1 MKAFGF
7 FCSMFLPVMLAAQVT
22 VSGEITRN
30 TRWFGQVFVDG
41 DVVVAK
47 GVTLSIEPGSRIVFR
62 ANQDK
67 TKSGNDPSKIEF
79 IVLGKLIAAGEQGD
93 GQIVFTSDATGG
105 KAGSW
110 HGLIF
115 KNLTVASIMRYCIV
129 EYAYKGVTCYGS
141 SPEINGCEIRF
152 NQYAG
157 ISCEVRSAATIRNCS
172 IMGND
177 FAGLVC
183 ELGSSPLLEKT
194 VITQN
199 TNGVIV
205 FDRSRPD
212 LGRSE
217 PGAGESRGE
226 NQVYGNFETDIYN
239 RSTLDLFA
247 QNNLWNSERATE
259 IQKKIIDKEK
269 NSSYGKVIFEP
280 LFGRRTPPL
289 AARQV
294 PQPSPPLS
302 APQNSA
308 NAQPLAAAGN
318 PGQAIAGSDGNP
330 AIILSTAASQ
340 PDLPL
345 TEPPLEDS
353 NPAQPPDTA
362 AQTLP
367 DQTSIVTPE
376 TLIVYREIFV
386 EKPASNSEPVL
397 TDPVLERQLDSG
409 KRSYVNLAKPEYPE
423 IYKRTRYQGR
433 VIMEVIVDYDGEV
446 ESYSVVRSEGDYF
459 TGAAID
465 ALKKM
470 RYRPETFQGRP
481 VKFKIYESFVFKLD
495 QTE

>member
-1 MKAFGF
+1 MKAFALIG
-7 FCSMFLPVMLAAQVT
+7 SMFLPLLLAAQVT
-22 VSGEITRN
+22 VSGEIARN
-30 TRWFGQVFVDG
+30 TRWFGQVLVDG
-41 DVVVAK
+41 DVIVAK

-79 IVLGKLIAAGEQGD
+79 IVLGKLIAAGEPGE
-93 GQIVFTSDATGG
+93 GQIVFTSDAASS

-115 KNLTVASIMRYCIV
+115 KNFTVASTMRYCIV

-141 SPEINGCEIRF
+141 SPEISGCEIRF

-157 ISCEVRSAATIRNCS
+157 ISCEVRSAASIRNCS

-217 PGAGESRGE
+217 PGPGESRGE
-226 NQVYGNFETDIYN
+226 NQIYGNFETDIYN
-239 RSTLDLFA
+239 RSTLDVFA
-247 QNNLWNSERATE
+247 QNNLWDSERATE

-269 NSSYGKVIFEP
+269 NPSYGKVIFEP
-280 LFGRRTPPL
+280 LFGRRTTL
-289 AARQV
+289 AARQAS
-294 PQPSPPLS
+294 QPPPPLS
-302 APQNSA
+302 GAQNSA
-308 NAQPLAAAGN
+308 NSPPFAAAGTSG
-318 PGQAIAGSDGNP
+318 PAIAGNSGSP
-330 AIILSTAASQ
+330 PGGILSPSSPAPVLRPAGQAGQDAKPGETG
-340 PDLPL
+340 
-345 TEPPLEDS
+345 DS
-353 NPAQPPDTA
+353 A
-362 AQTLP
+362 AQTFS
-367 DQTSIVTPE
+367 DRTSIVTPE

-386 EKPASNSEPVL
+386 EKPDSASEPFL
-397 TDPVLERQLDSG
+397 TQPVLERQLDSG
-409 KRSYVNLAKPEYPE
+409 KRTYLYLAKPEYPE
-423 IYKRTRYQGR
+423 IYKRTRFQGR
-433 VIMEVIVDYDGEV
+433 VIMEVIVGYNGEV
-446 ESYSVVRSEGDYF
+446 ESYTVVRSEGSYF
-459 TGAAID
+459 TTAAIE

>member
-1 MKAFGF
+1 
-7 FCSMFLPVMLAAQVT
+7 MFLPVMLAAQVT
-22 VSGEITRN
+22 VSGEIARN

-41 DVVVAK
+41 DVIVAK

-62 ANQDK
+62 ANQDR

-79 IVLGKLIAAGEQGD
+79 IVLGKLVAAGEPGD

-115 KNLTVASIMRYCIV
+115 KNLTVISIMRYCIV

-157 ISCEVRSAATIRNCS
+157 ISCEVRSAAAIRNCS

-217 PGAGESRGE
+217 PGPGASRGE

-247 QNNLWNSERATE
+247 QNNLWNSDRAAE

-269 NSSYGKVIFEP
+269 NHSYGKVVFEP
-280 LFGRRTPPL
+280 LFGRRTSL

-294 PQPSPPLS
+294 SQPSPPLS
-302 APQNSA
+302 GAQNSA
-308 NAQPLAAAGN
+308 NPQPLAAAGN
-318 PGQAIAGSDGNP
+318 PGQAVPGSDGNP
-330 AIILSTAASQ
+330 AIILSTAAPPAS
-340 PDLPL
+340 
-345 TEPPLEDS
+345 EPPPDGP
-353 NPAQPPDTA
+353 NPGEPIDTA

-367 DQTSIVTPE
+367 APTSIVTPE

-386 EKPASNSEPVL
+386 EKPDSMPEPLL

-409 KRSYVNLAKPEYPE
+409 KRSYLNLAKPEYPE

-433 VIMEVIVDYDGEV
+433 VIMEVIVGYNGEV
-446 ESYSVVRSEGDYF
+446 ESFSVVRSEGDYF
-459 TGAAID
+459 TSAAID

-470 RYRPETFQGRP
+470 RYRPETFQGLP

-495 QTE
+495 QAE

>member
-1 MKAFGF
+1 
-7 FCSMFLPVMLAAQVT
+7 MFLPVMLAAQVT
-22 VSGEITRN
+22 VSGEIARN

-41 DVVVAK
+41 DVIVAK

-79 IVLGKLIAAGEQGD
+79 IVLGKLVAAGEPGD

-217 PGAGESRGE
+217 PGPGASRGE

-247 QNNLWNSERATE
+247 QNNLWNSDRAAE

-269 NSSYGKVIFEP
+269 NPSYGKVVFEP
-280 LFGRRTPPL
+280 LFGRRTSL

-294 PQPSPPLS
+294 SQPSPPLS
-302 APQNSA
+302 GAQNSA
-308 NAQPLAAAGN
+308 NPQPLAAAGN
-318 PGQAIAGSDGNP
+318 PGQAVPGSDGNP
-330 AIILSTAASQ
+330 AIILSTAAPPAS
-340 PDLPL
+340 
-345 TEPPLEDS
+345 EPPADDP
-353 NPAQPPDTA
+353 NPGEPSDTA

-367 DQTSIVTPE
+367 DPTSIVTPE

-386 EKPASNSEPVL
+386 EKPDSMPEPLL

-409 KRSYVNLAKPEYPE
+409 KRSYLNLAKPEYPE

-433 VIMEVIVDYDGEV
+433 VIMEVIVGYSGEV
-446 ESYSVVRSEGDYF
+446 ETYSVVRSEGDYF

>member
-1 MKAFGF
+1 MKAFVF
-7 FCSMFLPVMLAAQVT
+7 LCSMFFPVMLAAQVT
-22 VSGEITRN
+22 VSGEIARN

-41 DVVVAK
+41 DVIVAK

-62 ANQDK
+62 ANQDR

-79 IVLGKLIAAGEQGD
+79 IVLGKLVAAGEPGD

-217 PGAGESRGE
+217 PGPGESRGE

-247 QNNLWNSERATE
+247 QNNLWNSDRAAE

-269 NSSYGKVIFEP
+269 NPSYGKVVFEP
-280 LFGRRTPPL
+280 LFGRRTSL

-294 PQPSPPLS
+294 SQPSPPLS
-302 APQNSA
+302 GAQNSA
-308 NAQPLAAAGN
+308 NPQPLAAAGN
-318 PGQAIAGSDGNP
+318 PGQAVPGSDGNP
-330 AIILSTAASQ
+330 AIILSTAAPPAS
-340 PDLPL
+340 
-345 TEPPLEDS
+345 EPPADDP
-353 NPAQPPDTA
+353 NPGEPSDTA

-367 DQTSIVTPE
+367 DPTSIVTPE

-386 EKPASNSEPVL
+386 EKPDSMPEPLL

-409 KRSYVNLAKPEYPE
+409 KRSYLNLAKPEYPE

-433 VIMEVIVDYDGEV
+433 VIMEVIVGYSGEV
-446 ESYSVVRSEGDYF
+446 ETYSVVRSEGDYF